1 MGLETAT
8 YVNQLNSLNPAAT
21 DGLAQA
27 DDHLRLIKNTLKG
40 TFPNLDS
47 AVTATPA
54 QLNALSGTSITQAS
68 ISKLQDITAT
78 AAEVN
83 ILDGATLSTVE
94 LNYVDGVTGSIQTQ
108 LDTKAPS
115 ASPTLTGT
123 TTVTTV
129 NLGAFTVTQ
138 DAGGRLDFRV
148 GGTVMMSLDQSGNLR
163 VVGDIS
169 AFDTS
174 A

>member
-8 YVNQLNSLNPAAT
+8 YVDGLNTSNPAAT

-27 DDHLRLIKNTLKG
+27 DDHIRLIKGTIKN
-40 TFPNLDS
+40 TFPQITGAL
-47 AVTATPA
+47 TATHSE
-54 QLNALSGTSITQAS
+54 LNVLDGMTAS
-68 ISKLQDITAT
+68 TAELNVLDGMTAT
-78 AAEVN
+78 TA
-83 ILDGATLSTVE
+83 E
-94 LNYVDGVTGSIQTQ
+94 LNYTDGVTSNIQTQ
-108 LDTKAPS
+108 LNTKAPS

-129 NLGAFTVTQ
+129 SLGSFTISQ
-138 DAGGRLDFRV
+138 GAGSRLDFNV
-148 GGTVMMSLDQSGNLR
+148 GATTVMSLDTSGNLR
-163 VVGDIS
+163 VRGDIS